1 MSKKEMLQ
9 TVIADYKAHRNMVS
23 EIHIHYTNG
32 TKSGIG
38 NKEVIQKVMDTLINE
53 AEGQL
58 LELKYGK
65 CPNFAPKPDVKQGK
79 KG

>member
-23 EIHIHYTNG
+23 EIYIHYTNG

-38 NKEVIQKVMDTLINE
+38 NKAVIQKVMDMLIAE
-53 AEGQL
+53 AERQL
-58 LELKYGK
+58 KSL
-65 CPNFAPKPDVKQGK
+65 
-79 KG
+79 